1 MVRKHRNWQSY
12 EKNRKKIIIIIII
25 IRIINNTFEHVLN
38 YESNIIS
45 DKYRDIN
52 M

>member
-12 EKNRKKIIIIIII
+12 EKNRKKKIIII